1 MTATV
6 PTAGVDFRD
15 LLRSGQFSDLTV
27 VCRGT
32 EFKLHKIIACLQS
45 PVFLAAVNS
54 DFQEGRTGVIKIDQF
69 DPETVRC
76 LVEFLY
82 TGDYD
87 SQPHQELQPVQEQTR
102 GTVLHVRVNAIA
114 DYYGVK
120 ALGHLATQKVEQ
132 AFQDKWDPKV
142 FLITAKEALG
152 ASGDKTLHDSMA
164 KIAAENMTAL
174 AGCPELT
181 DLVGD
186 FSAEIMRHQGEKHAY
201 LAAMRQQAETGT
213 ARVVARFG
221 QIIAEVN
228 QREFCRNGACGEA
241 SFGCNIEQVDSPIG
255 EPTYILRCSYCRCRH
270 WVAHSPEHMDEKY
283 GLVTLKPLY

>member
-1 MTATV
+1 MATV
-6 PTAGVDFRD
+6 PTAGVDFRH

-32 EFKLHKIIACLQS
+32 EFKLHKVIACLQS

-69 DPETVRC
+69 DAETVRR

-87 SQPHQELQPVQEQTR
+87 RQPQEPQPAQEQTPALTTDPDTP

-120 ALGHLATQKVEQ
+120 ALGPLANQKIQQ
-132 AFQDKWDPKV
+132 AFQDKWDPKA
-142 FLITAKEALG
+142 FMITAKEALG

-164 KIAAENMTAL
+164 CIAAHNMTDL
-174 AGCPELT
+174 VGCPELT

-186 FSAEIMRHQGEKHAY
+186 FAAEIMRYQGQKQADLVAE
-201 LAAMRQQAETGT
+201 RQHAETAT
-213 ARVVARFG
+213 ARVAARFG
-221 QIIAEVN
+221 KVIAEIN
-228 QREFCRNGACGEA
+228 EREYCRNAACAEA
-241 SFGCNIEQVDSPIG
+241 SFGCHIEQIDSASIG

-270 WVAHSPEHMDEKY
+270 
-283 GLVTLKPLY
+283 

>member
-1 MTATV
+1 MVLYLVPLALTRVPSAMMATV

-32 EFKLHKIIACLQS
+32 EFKLHKVIACLQS

-69 DPETVRC
+69 DPETVRR

-87 SQPHQELQPVQEQTR
+87 RQPQEPQPAQEQTQ

-120 ALGHLATQKVEQ
+120 ALGHLATQKVKQ
-132 AFQDKWDPKV
+132 AFQDNWDPKT
-142 FLITAKEALG
+142 FMITAKEALG

-164 KIAAENMTAL
+164 RIAAQNMTDL
-174 AGCPELT
+174 VGCPELT

-186 FSAEIMRHQGEKHAY
+186 FAAEIMRHQGQKQAE
-201 LAAMRQQAETGT
+201 LVAMRQHAETGT
-213 ARVVARFG
+213 ARVTARFAK
-221 QIIAEVN
+221 IIEEIN
-228 QREFCRNGACGEA
+228 QREYCRNTSCAEA
-241 SFGCNIEQVDSPIG
+241 SFGCNIEQIDSPVG

-270 WVAHSPEHMDEKY
+270 
-283 GLVTLKPLY
+283 

>member
-1 MTATV
+1 MMAPV

-27 VCRGT
+27 VCRGI
-32 EFKLHKIIACLQS
+32 EFKLHKVIACLQS

-69 DPETVRC
+69 DPETVRR

-82 TGDYD
+82 TGDYGR
-87 SQPHQELQPVQEQTR
+87 QPQEPQPVQEQTQGVVNTDDQDTP

-120 ALGHLATQKVEQ
+120 ALGHLATQKIKQ
-132 AFQDKWDPKV
+132 AFQDKWDPQT
-142 FLITAKEALG
+142 FMITAKEALG
-152 ASGDKTLHDSMA
+152 ASGDKTLHDAMA
-164 KIAAENMTAL
+164 RIAAENMTDL
-174 AGCPELT
+174 VGCPELT

-186 FSAEIMRHQGEKHAY
+186 FAAEIMRHQGKKHAD
-201 LAAMRQQAETGT
+201 LVAMHLHAELGT
-213 ARVVARFG
+213 ARVVARFRK
-221 QIIAEVN
+221 IIEEIN
-228 QREFCRNGACGEA
+228 QREYCRNAACAEA
-241 SFGCNIEQVDSPIG
+241 SFGCNIEQVDNPVG

-270 WVAHSPEHMDEKY
+270 
-283 GLVTLKPLY
+283 

>member
-1 MTATV
+1 MATV

-32 EFKLHKIIACLQS
+32 EFKLHKVIACLQS

-69 DPETVRC
+69 DPETVRR

-87 SQPHQELQPVQEQTR
+87 RLPQEPQPVLEEQTQ
-102 GTVLHVRVNAIA
+102 GAVTIDPDTPSTVLHVRVNAIA

-120 ALGHLATQKVEQ
+120 ALGHLATHKVQQ
-132 AFQDKWDPKV
+132 AFQDKWDPKT
-142 FLITAKEALG
+142 FMITAKEALG
-152 ASGDKTLHDSMA
+152 ASGDKALHDSMA
-164 KIAAENMTAL
+164 RIAAQNMTDL
-174 AGCPELT
+174 VGCPELT

-186 FSAEIMRHQGEKHAY
+186 FAAEIMRHQGKKQADLVALRQHAE
-201 LAAMRQQAETGT
+201 AETARLT
-213 ARVVARFG
+213 AKFG
-221 QIIAEVN
+221 KIIEEIN
-228 QREFCRNGACGEA
+228 TREYCRNTACAEA
-241 SFGCNIEQVDSPIG
+241 SFGCNIEQVNSTVG

-270 WVAHSPEHMDEKY
+270 
-283 GLVTLKPLY
+283 